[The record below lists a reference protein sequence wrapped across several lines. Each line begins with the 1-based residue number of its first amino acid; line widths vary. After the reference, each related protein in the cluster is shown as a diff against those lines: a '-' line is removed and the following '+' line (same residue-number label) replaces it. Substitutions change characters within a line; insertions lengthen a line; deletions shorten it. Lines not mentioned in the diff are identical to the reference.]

1 MMVTYKEIQVN
12 DQIRL
17 DWLTYQIVDKRTMG
31 VGILLCLDRDR
42 PNGKNFL
49 FGFPDSQIHRIEQT
63 S

>member
-1 MMVTYKEIQVN
+1 MATYKEIQVN

-17 DWLTYQIVDKRTMG
+17 DWLTYQVIDKRTIG
-31 VGILLCLDRDR
+31 VGILLYLDKGG

>member
-1 MMVTYKEIQVN
+1 MVTYKEIQVN
-12 DQIRL
+12 DQVRL

-49 FGFPDSQIHRIEQT
+49 FGFPDSQIH
-63 S
+63 